1 MNKGKFIT
9 IDGVE
14 GSGKSTQIDLICSYL
29 QRKGIDVV
37 RTREPGGT
45 DLGEKIRSL
54 LLDVDNQEMHS
65 DTELLLMFSSRNEL
79 IQNKIIP
86 ALNMG
91 SWVVSDRFTDAS
103 FAYQGGGRMLDL
115 NRISKLESWVLGE
128 FQPNLTLF
136 LDVSVDVGMQRVEAR
151 AAKDRIELEERA
163 FFERVRSVFIDRSKS
178 YPERIKLIDASGSIS
193 EIHNNIKLFLDVRIL
208 FSCT

>member
-1 MNKGKFIT
+1 MNKGRFIT

-14 GSGKSTQIDLICSYL
+14 GAGKSTQIDLICSYL
-29 QRKGIDVV
+29 QRKGIKVV

-45 DLGEKIRSL
+45 DVGEKIRSV

-86 ALNMG
+86 ALDNG

-103 FAYQGGGRMLDL
+103 FAYQGGGRMLNLD
-115 NRISKLESWVLGE
+115 RIAKLEEWVLGD
-128 FQPNLTLF
+128 FQPDLTLL
-136 LDVSVDVGMQRVEAR
+136 LDISVEIGMTRIEAR

-163 FFERVRSVFIDRSKS
+163 FFERVSSVFISRSEAFPK
-178 YPERIKLIDASGSIS
+178 RITLIDASGTINDIHEKIRLLVDSI
-193 EIHNNIKLFLDVRIL
+193 
-208 FSCT
+208 

>member
-29 QRKGIDVV
+29 QRKGINVV

-54 LLDVDNQEMHS
+54 LLDVDNKEMHS

-86 ALNMG
+86 ALNKG

-193 EIHNNIKLFLDVRIL
+193 EIHNNIKLFLDVL
-208 FSCT
+208 

>member
-1 MNKGKFIT
+1 MSKGKFIT

-14 GSGKSTQIDLICSYL
+14 GAGKSTQIDLICSHL
-29 QRKGIDVV
+29 HRKGIEVV

-54 LLDVDNQEMHS
+54 LLDVDNKEMHS

-86 ALNMG
+86 ALDKG
-91 SWVVSDRFTDAS
+91 HWVVSDRFTDAS

-115 NRISKLESWVLGE
+115 DRISKLESWVLGE
-128 FQPNLTLF
+128 FQPDLTLL
-136 LDVSVDVGMQRVEAR
+136 LDVSVDIGMTRIEAR
-151 AAKDRIELEERA
+151 ATKDRIELEERA

-193 EIHNNIKLFLDVRIL
+193 EIHTKIKLFLDSL
-208 FSCT
+208 

>member
-9 IDGVE
+9 VDGVE
-14 GSGKSTQIDLICSYL
+14 GAGKSTQIDLICSYL
-29 QRKGIDVV
+29 QRKGVEVV

-45 DLGEKIRSL
+45 DLGEKIRTL
-54 LLDVDNQEMHS
+54 LLDVDNKEMHS

-86 ALNMG
+86 ALNKG

-115 NRISKLESWVLGE
+115 DRISKLESWVLGE
-128 FQPNLTLF
+128 FQPDLTLL
-136 LDVSVDVGMQRVEAR
+136 LDVSVDIGMTRIEAR

-193 EIHNNIKLFLDVRIL
+193 EIHNKIKLFLDL
-208 FSCT
+208 L

>member
-54 LLDVDNQEMHS
+54 LLDVDNKEMHS

-86 ALNMG
+86 ALNKG

-103 FAYQGGGRMLDL
+103 FAYQGGGRMLNL

-193 EIHNNIKLFLDVRIL
+193 EIHNNIKLFLDVL
-208 FSCT
+208 

>member
-9 IDGVE
+9 VDGVE
-14 GSGKSTQIDLICSYL
+14 GAGKSTQIDLICSYL
-29 QRKGIDVV
+29 QRKGIEVV

-54 LLDVDNQEMHS
+54 LLDVDNKEMHS

-86 ALNMG
+86 ALNKG

-115 NRISKLESWVLGE
+115 DRISKLESWVLGE

-136 LDVSVDVGMQRVEAR
+136 LDVSVDVGMKRVEAR

-178 YPERIKLIDASGSIS
+178 YPERIKLIDGSGSIS
-193 EIHNNIKLFLDVRIL
+193 EIHNKIKLFLDVL
-208 FSCT
+208 

>member
-14 GSGKSTQIDLICSYL
+14 GAGKSTQIDFICSYL
-29 QRKGIDVV
+29 HRKGIEVV

-54 LLDVDNQEMHS
+54 LLDVSSKEMHS

-86 ALNMG
+86 ALNDG
-91 SWVVSDRFTDAS
+91 RWVISDRFTDAS
-103 FAYQGGGRMLDL
+103 FAYQGGGRMLNLD
-115 NRISKLESWVLGE
+115 RITKLEEWVQGT
-128 FQPNLTLF
+128 FQPYLTLL
-136 LDVSVDVGMQRVEAR
+136 LDVSVDIGMKRIEAR
-151 AAKDRIELEERA
+151 KAKDRIEQEERA
-163 FFERVRSVFIDRSKS
+163 FFERVRLGFLERSKL
-178 YPERIKLIDASGSIS
+178 YPERIKLIDASRSIDEVQS
-193 EIHNNIKLFLDVRIL
+193 QIQSLLESL
-208 FSCT
+208 

>member
-54 LLDVDNQEMHS
+54 LLDVDNKEMHS

-86 ALNMG
+86 ALNKG

-163 FFERVRSVFIDRSKS
+163 FFERVRSVFIDRYKS

-193 EIHNNIKLFLDVRIL
+193 EIHNNIKLFLDVL
-208 FSCT
+208 